1 MTSIKTPISSKRCNI
16 CNEKHVGNI
25 NMYRHMKEKHFN
37 GKSSMK
43 LQGWL
48 WTRSH
53 QNWKYKAPKV
63 IMKLIFLK
71 KLNNLD
77 FHNVFQIPLKIMYHK
92 HCYQN
97 SCWYI
102 CIVPCFK
109 QKNSRYKKC
118 RTFLYNPCQLSI
130 DWKPFEK
137 RKDHICCDIFF
148 ASKSKIPDNI
158 QVK

>member
-1 MTSIKTPISSKRCNI
+1 MCSYLFVINKNMSLKKSIEKTEQECHYSWQ
-16 CNEKHVGNI
+16 
-25 NMYRHMKEKHFN
+25 
-37 GKSSMK
+37 
-43 LQGWL
+43 QGWL
-48 WTRSH
+48 RTRSH

-109 QKNSRYKKC
+109 QKNSRYKKS